1 VQALK
6 NEVVRWVFGVR
17 KVDGVG
23 ENGVRRFFTC
33 TPHKIIS
40 AITSRRI
47 REAGNMARKSYNE
60 THTEFWLGNL
70 KERDHF
76 EDPGADIRAT

>member
-1 VQALK
+1 MIGG
-6 NEVVRWVFGVR
+6 WR
-17 KVDGVG
+17 KWH
-23 ENGVRRFFTC
+23 EEIYYS

-40 AITSRRI
+40 ATKSRRM
-47 REAGNMARKSYNE
+47 REAGNMARRRYNE

-76 EDPGADIRAT
+76 EDPGADIRVT